1 MSLSVNDINTL
12 VTACHTAPNQ
22 VLGLSADQNNG
33 RLLITCYFPHIKN
46 IESVEIL
53 ALLPGKK
60 ASEFGNKESTKSLGK
75 LLKVHDSGLYS
86 LILRRK
92 NTFNYRFRVI
102 TTEETLLI
110 DDPYFFEPCLGELDI
125 YLLNEGN
132 HQKPYEKLGAHQK
145 IKLLN
150 GQDVHG
156 VSFSVWAPNASHIS
170 LIGDFNLWDER
181 SHPMQNIA
189 CNNAASGYWNIF
201 IPNAVAG
208 QQYKFAIK
216 DKSGT
221 ALPFKADPYGNQ
233 AQYRPD
239 TASIIGA
246 IDNFTWKDQNWLAE
260 REKRN
265 SRNAPISIYEVHLGS
280 WRRSETNEFLNYR
293 EIADQLIPYTLEM
306 GFTHLQLM
314 PVSEFPFD
322 GSWGYQPVGLFA
334 PTARFG
340 NEADFQYFV
349 DACHQANLGLLIDWV
364 PGHFPSDDHGLAT
377 FDGTHLFEHED
388 PKQGF
393 HPDWNTLIYNY
404 GRVEV
409 ANFLRASALHWL
421 DKYHVDGIRVDAV
434 ASMLYLDYSRKENEW
449 IPNIHGGRENL
460 EAVAFLKRFN
470 EELYQQ
476 HPGAFS
482 VAEESTSWPGVSRP
496 THDGGLGFGYKWNM
510 GWMNDSLQYMQREP
524 VHRSHH
530 HDELSFSLV
539 YAFDE
544 NFILPLSH
552 DEVVHGKG
560 SILEKMPGDAWQQ
573 FANIRAY
580 YSFMWAHP
588 GKKLL
593 FMGCE
598 FAQGKEWDHDN
609 QLDWHQLDIH
619 WHSGVQKLIKDLN
632 KVYCNTPALYEK
644 DCEAD
649 GFSWLDHQN
658 REQSI
663 YSFIR
668 FGNAVD
674 NAEDK
679 IVEESAVI
687 VVCNFT
693 SETHQHFKLGVP
705 TAGEYIE
712 LLNSDA
718 EIYGGSNTLNNEKL
732 QSVELP
738 WQGQQQYIEIT
749 VPPLATAMFMLKS
762 SSLIL
767 GNKQ

>member
-1 MSLSVNDINTL
+1 MSLSVNDINAL
-12 VTACHTAPNQ
+12 VNACHTAPNQ
-22 VLGLSADQNNG
+22 ILGLNADQSKG
-33 RLLITCYFPHIKN
+33 TLRITCYFPHVNN
-46 IESVEIL
+46 IECVEIL
-53 ALLPGKK
+53 ALLPSKK
-60 ASEFGNKESTKSLGK
+60 STEFGNRENVKSLGK
-75 LLKVHDSGLYS
+75 LVKVHDSGLYS
-86 LILRRK
+86 LKLRRK
-92 NTFNYRFRVI
+92 NTFNYRLRM
-102 TTEETLLI
+102 TTSEESILI
-110 DDPYFFEPCLGELDI
+110 DDPYLFSATLGELDI
-125 YLLNEGN
+125 YLLKQGN
-132 HQKPYEKLGAHQK
+132 HEKPYEKLGAHHEVQS
-145 IKLLN
+145 LN
-150 GQDVHG
+150 NQNIHG
-156 VSFSVWAPNASHIS
+156 VSFAVWAPNASHVS
-170 LIGDFNLWDER
+170 LIGDFNHWDER
-181 SHPMQNIA
+181 SHPMQNIT
-189 CNNAASGYWNIF
+189 CNNVTSGYWNIF
-201 IPNAVAG
+201 IPQAFSG
-208 QQYKFAIK
+208 QKYKFAIK
-216 DKSGT
+216 DKSSN

-239 TASIIGA
+239 TASIISA
-246 IDNFTWKDQNWLAE
+246 KDDYTWKDKSWLAV

-265 SRNAPISIYEVHLGS
+265 NRNAPISIYEVHLGS
-280 WRRSETNEFLNYR
+280 WRRSENNEFLNYK
-293 EIADQLIPYTLEM
+293 EIADLLIPYTLEM
-306 GFTHLQLM
+306 GFTHIQLM

-364 PGHFPSDDHGLAT
+364 PGHFPSDEHGLAT

-388 PKQGF
+388 PKQGY

-470 EELYQQ
+470 EELYQKY
-476 HPGAFS
+476 PGAFS
-482 VAEESTSWPGVSRP
+482 VAEESTSWPGVSHP

-510 GWMNDSLQYMQREP
+510 GWMNDSLQYMQRESI
-524 VHRSHH
+524 HRPHH

-539 YAFDE
+539 YAFGE

-560 SILEKMPGDAWQQ
+560 SILQKMPGDAWQQ

-609 QLDWHQLDIH
+609 ELDWYQLDVH
-619 WHSGVQKLIKDLN
+619 WHRGVQRLIKELN

-644 DCEAD
+644 DCEAG
-649 GFSWLDHQN
+649 GFSWLDHKN

-668 FGNAVD
+668 FGND
-674 NAEDK
+674 AE
-679 IVEESAVI
+679 ENAVI

-693 SETHQHFKLGVP
+693 SETHQNFKLGVP
-705 TAGEYIE
+705 KSGIYTE

-718 EIYGGSNTLNNEKL
+718 KIYGGSNTLNDGTL
-732 QSVELP
+732 TSVGLP
-738 WQGQQQYIEIT
+738 WQGQQHYIEIT

-762 SSLIL
+762 ENLTL
-767 GNKQ
+767 ENKQ

>member
-1 MSLSVNDINTL
+1 MSLSVNDIKAL
-12 VTACHTAPNQ
+12 VSACHKTPYE
-22 VLGLSADQNNG
+22 VLGLNADQNT
-33 RLLITCYFPHIKN
+33 RYLRITCYFPHLNDIDA
-46 IESVEIL
+46 VEIMAL
-53 ALLPGKK
+53 APNKK
-60 ASEFGNKESTKSLGK
+60 SAQLNSNEQIKSLGK
-75 LLKVHDSGLYS
+75 LVKVHHSGLYS
-86 LILRRK
+86 LKLRRK
-92 NTFNYRFRVI
+92 KLFTYKLKLTSANASW
-102 TTEETLLI
+102 LI
-110 DDPYFFEPCLGELDI
+110 DDPYQFSATLGELDI
-125 YLLNEGN
+125 YLLQQGN
-132 HQKPYEKLGAHQK
+132 HQKPYEKLGAHLQNK
-145 IKLLN
+145 PLN
-150 GQDVHG
+150 GQKIQG
-156 VSFSVWAPNASHIS
+156 VSFAVWAPNASHVS
-170 LIGDFNLWDER
+170 LLGDFNHWDER
-181 SHPMQNIA
+181 SHAMQNITLGDV
-189 CNNAASGYWNIF
+189 ASGYWNIF
-201 IPNAVAG
+201 IPQASVG
-208 QQYKFAIK
+208 QQYKYAIK
-216 DKSGT
+216 DKNGNT
-221 ALPFKADPYGNQ
+221 LPFKADPYGNQ

-239 TASIIGA
+239 TASIISA
-246 IDNFTWKDQNWLAE
+246 KDNYLWQDQDWLDK

-265 SRNAPISIYEVHLGS
+265 SRNAAISIYEVHLGS
-280 WRRSETNEFLNYR
+280 WRRDKNNEFLNYR
-293 EIADQLIPYTLEM
+293 QIADQLIPYTLSM
-306 GFTHLQLM
+306 GFTHIQLM

-388 PKQGF
+388 PRQGY

-404 GRVEV
+404 ERVEV

-460 EAVAFLKRFN
+460 AAVDFLKRFN

-476 HPGAFS
+476 YPGTFS
-482 VAEESTSWPGVSRP
+482 VAEESTSWPGVSRA

-510 GWMNDSLQYMQREP
+510 GWMNDSLQYMQRES
-524 VHRSHH
+524 VHRCHH
-530 HDELSFSLV
+530 HNELSFSLV

-560 SILEKMPGDAWQQ
+560 SILQKMPGDDAWQQ

-598 FAQGKEWDHDN
+598 FAQGKEWDHDHE
-609 QLDWHQLDIH
+609 LDWHQLDVH
-619 WHSGVQKLIKDLN
+619 WHSGVQRLIKALN
-632 KVYCNTPALYEK
+632 KVYCNTPAFYEK
-644 DCEAD
+644 DCQSE

-658 REQSI
+658 SEQSI

-668 FGNAVD
+668 FGNDAQENAV
-674 NAEDK
+674 
-679 IVEESAVI
+679 V

-693 SETHQHFKLGVP
+693 SQTHHNVKLGVP
-705 TAGEYIE
+705 KSGEYVE

-718 EIYGGSNTLNNEKL
+718 EIYGGSNTLNL
-732 QSVELP
+732 GILPSVELA
-738 WQGQQQYIEIT
+738 WQGQQHYIDIT
-749 VPPLATAMFMLKS
+749 VPPLATAMFILKDVR
-762 SSLIL
+762 LPL
-767 GNKQ
+767 EGK

>member
-1 MSLSVNDINTL
+1 MSLSVKSINAL
-12 VTACHTAPNQ
+12 INANHEEPGRI
-22 VLGLSADQNNG
+22 LGLSEDHANG
-33 RLLITCYFPHIKN
+33 YLRITCYFPHVKH

-53 ALLPGKK
+53 ALLSVKK
-60 ASEFGNKESTKSLGK
+60 ADKNNVKLGHRESTKSLGK
-75 LLKVHDSGLYS
+75 LSKLHESGLYS
-86 LILRRK
+86 LKLRRK
-92 NTFNYRFRVI
+92 KSFNYRIKI
-102 TTEETLLI
+102 TTTETIILI
-110 DDPYFFEPCLGELDI
+110 DDPYSFSTSISEFDI
-125 YLLNEGN
+125 YLLNEGC
-132 HQKPYEKLGAHQK
+132 HQKPYEKLGAHQQTK
-145 IKLLN
+145 TLN
-150 GQDVHG
+150 GREIEG
-156 VSFSVWAPNASHIS
+156 ISFAVWAPNASHVS
-170 LIGDFNLWDER
+170 LIGEVNSWDER
-181 SHPMQNIA
+181 SHPMVNIT
-189 CNNAASGYWNIF
+189 NNNVKSGYWQLF
-201 IPNAVAG
+201 IPQAKVG

-216 DKSGT
+216 DKNGI
-221 ALPFKADPYGNQ
+221 ALPCKSDPYGNQ

-239 TASIIGA
+239 TASIVSG
-246 IDNFTWKDQNWLAE
+246 NKNYTWNDQKWLAQ

-265 SRNAPISIYEVHLGS
+265 ARDAAISIYEVHLGS
-280 WRRSETNEFLNYR
+280 WRRSKNNEFLNYR

-306 GFTHLQLM
+306 GFTHIQLM

-340 NEADFQYFV
+340 NETDFQYFV
-349 DACHQANLGLLIDWV
+349 DACHRSNLGLLIDWV
-364 PGHFPSDDHGLAT
+364 PGHFPSDEHGLAT

-388 PKQGF
+388 PRQGY

-476 HPGAFS
+476 YPGTFS

-496 THDGGLGFGYKWNM
+496 TSDGGLGFGYKWNM
-510 GWMNDSLQYMQREP
+510 GWMNDSLQYMQRES
-524 VHRSHH
+524 VHRNHH
-530 HDELSFSLV
+530 HDDLSFSLV

-609 QLDWHQLDIH
+609 ELDWHQLDIH
-619 WHSGVQKLIKDLN
+619 WHSGVQQLIKDLN
-632 KVYCNTPALYEK
+632 KTYCNTPALYEK
-644 DCEAD
+644 DCQAD
-649 GFSWLDHQN
+649 GFSWLDHKN
-658 REQSI
+658 SEQSV

-668 FGNAVD
+668 FGSSVGKSREENAV
-674 NAEDK
+674 
-679 IVEESAVI
+679 V

-693 SETHQHFKLGVP
+693 PQTHQHFRLGVP
-705 TAGEYIE
+705 VSGEYIE
-712 LLNSDA
+712 ILNSDA
-718 EIYGGSNTLNNEKL
+718 EVYGGSNTLNKGAIR
-732 QSVELP
+732 SVDTP
-738 WQGQQQYIEIT
+738 WQGQQYYIEIT
-749 VPPLATAMFMLKS
+749 VPPLATAMFMLNSASNLLEYK
-762 SSLIL
+762 
-767 GNKQ
+767 

>member
-1 MSLSVNDINTL
+1 MSLSINDINTL
-12 VTACHTAPNQ
+12 VNARHIAPNQ
-22 VLGLSADQNNG
+22 ALGLTADQSKG
-33 RLLITCYFPHIKN
+33 YLRITCYFPHIKN

-53 ALLPGKK
+53 ALLPCKK
-60 ASEFGNKESTKSLGK
+60 SSEFGNKESAKSLGK
-75 LLKVHDSGLYS
+75 LVKIDDSGLYT
-86 LILRRK
+86 LKLRRK
-92 NTFNYRFRVI
+92 NIFNYRLKV
-102 TTEETLLI
+102 TTSDETRLI
-110 DDPYFFEPCLGELDI
+110 DDPYQFSATLGELDI
-125 YLLNEGN
+125 YLLQQGN
-132 HQKPYEKLGAHQK
+132 HQKPYEKLGAHQQ
-145 IKLLN
+145 IKTLN
-150 GQDVHG
+150 GHKISG
-156 VSFSVWAPNASHIS
+156 VSFAVWAPNASHIS
-170 LIGDFNLWDER
+170 LIGDFNHWDQR
-181 SHPMQNIA
+181 SHPMQNITID
-189 CNNAASGYWNIF
+189 NVTSGYWNIF
-201 IPNAVAG
+201 IPQASVG
-208 QQYKFAIK
+208 QHYKFAIK
-216 DKSGT
+216 DKNGI

-239 TASIIGA
+239 TASIISKT
-246 IDNFTWKDQNWLAE
+246 DNYKWQDQKWLKE
-260 REKRN
+260 RQERN
-265 SRNAPISIYEVHLGS
+265 SNNAPISIYEVHLGS
-280 WRRSETNEFLNYR
+280 WRRGKNNEFLNYR
-293 EIADQLIPYTLEM
+293 DIANQLIPYTLSM
-306 GFTHLQLM
+306 GFTHIQLM

-409 ANFLRASALHWL
+409 ANFLRSSALHWL

-460 EAVAFLKRFN
+460 EAVDFLKRFN

-476 HPGAFS
+476 YPGTFS
-482 VAEESTSWPGVSRP
+482 VAEESTSWPGVSRS
-496 THDGGLGFGYKWNM
+496 THDGGLGFGFKWNM

-560 SILEKMPGDAWQQ
+560 SILQKMPGDAWQQ
-573 FANIRAY
+573 FANVRAY

-598 FAQGKEWDHDN
+598 FAQGKEWDHDSE
-609 QLDWHQLDIH
+609 LDWHQLDIH
-619 WHSGVQKLIKDLN
+619 WHSGVQQLIKDLN
-632 KVYCNTPALYEK
+632 NVYCNTPALYEK
-644 DCEAD
+644 DCQAE

-668 FGNAVD
+668 FGQLTENTA
-674 NAEDK
+674 K
-679 IVEESAVI
+679 ESAVI

-693 SETHQHFKLGVP
+693 ALTHKTFKLGVP
-705 TAGEYIE
+705 TRGEYTE

-718 EIYGGSNTLNNEKL
+718 EIYGGSNTVNSGTLT
-732 QSVELP
+732 SVELP
-738 WQGQQQYIEIT
+738 WQGQQHYIEIT
-749 VPPLATAMFMLKS
+749 VPPLATVMFTLKS
-762 SSLIL
+762 EHVELETI
-767 GNKQ
+767 Q

>member
-1 MSLSVNDINTL
+1 MSLSVNDINAL
-12 VTACHTAPNQ
+12 VEAYHPSPTQ
-22 VLGLSADQNNG
+22 VLGLNTDQSNG
-33 RLLITCYFPHIKN
+33 NLRITCYFPHITN
-46 IESVEIL
+46 IHSIEIL
-53 ALLPGKK
+53 ALLPFKK
-60 ASEFGNKESTKSLGK
+60 EAKFDNADKVKSLGK
-75 LLKVHDSGLYS
+75 LVKVHNSGLYS
-86 LILRRK
+86 LKLRRK
-92 NTFNYRFRVI
+92 NKFNYRLRVI
-102 TTEETLLI
+102 TSTETLLI
-110 DDPYFFEPCLGELDI
+110 DDPYFFSATISVLDI
-125 YLLNEGN
+125 YFLNEGN
-132 HQKPYEKLGAHQK
+132 HQKPYEKLGAHQQTK
-145 IKLLN
+145 SVN
-150 GQDVHG
+150 GQDIHG
-156 VSFSVWAPNASHIS
+156 VSFAVWAPNASHVS

-181 SHPMQNIA
+181 SHPMQNITLD
-189 CNNAASGYWNIF
+189 NIASGYWSIF
-201 IPNAVAG
+201 VPQASVG
-208 QQYKFAIK
+208 QKYKFAIK
-216 DKSGT
+216 DKDGI

-239 TASIIGA
+239 TASIVSSK
-246 IDNFTWKDQNWLAE
+246 DNYMWNDQNWMAK
-260 REKRN
+260 REERN
-265 SRNAPISIYEVHLGS
+265 SLNAAISIYEVHLGS
-280 WRRSETNEFLNYR
+280 WRRSENNEFLNYR

-306 GFTHLQLM
+306 GFTHIQLM

-340 NEADFQYFV
+340 SEEDFQYFV

-364 PGHFPSDDHGLAT
+364 PGHFPSDPHGLAT

-421 DKYHVDGIRVDAV
+421 DKYHIDGIRVDAV

-476 HPGAFS
+476 YPGTFS

-496 THDGGLGFGYKWNM
+496 THDGGLGFGFKWNM
-510 GWMNDSLQYMQREP
+510 GWMNDSLRYMQHKP

-530 HDELSFSLV
+530 HNELSFSLV

-560 SILEKMPGDAWQQ
+560 SILAKMPGDAWQQ
-573 FANIRAY
+573 FANLRAY

-619 WHSGVQKLIKDLN
+619 WHSGVQLLIKDLN
-632 KVYCNTPALYEK
+632 KTYCNTPALYEK
-644 DCEAD
+644 DCQAD

-658 REQSI
+658 SDQSI

-668 FGNAVD
+668 FGHDTKKPAKENAV
-674 NAEDK
+674 
-679 IVEESAVI
+679 VVI
-687 VVCNFT
+687 CNFT
-693 SETHQHFKLGVP
+693 ANTHKKFKLGVP
-705 TAGEYIE
+705 TTGKYIE
-712 LLNSDA
+712 ILNSDA
-718 EIYGGSNTLNNEKL
+718 DIYGGSNTLNKGDL
-732 QSVELP
+732 PSVDSP

-749 VPPLATAMFMLKS
+749 VPPLATAMYMLNDS
-762 SSLIL
+762 NLTL
-767 GNKQ
+767 EDEL